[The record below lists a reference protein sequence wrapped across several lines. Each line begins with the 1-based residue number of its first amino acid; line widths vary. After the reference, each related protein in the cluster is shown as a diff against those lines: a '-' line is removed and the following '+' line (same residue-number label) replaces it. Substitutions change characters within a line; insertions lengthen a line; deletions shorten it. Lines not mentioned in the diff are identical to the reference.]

1 MNFKLEKRM
10 NEEDASS
17 SSYVIGVMIH
27 VARRALIIYYENDA
41 VFES

>member
-1 MNFKLEKRM
+1 MKFKLEKRM